1 MRLMSIYLNESKI
14 KVNPISFTNIFMSF
28 ISAYGAKA
36 ILVTRKQDENYPK
49 EALSV
54 STQAEP
60 AQSCS
65 TKKRKSNTVAIIMQ
79 QATFQGME
87 RVIKCVDTHVNQL
100 TFIDYR
106 QFNECVQYLIKKIK
120 LLLTNSYID
129 SEIIKLSLFETTKKT
144 LNAEN
149 TNKKFVIFENFN
161 IFFKN
166 N

>member
-1 MRLMSIYLNESKI
+1 
-14 KVNPISFTNIFMSF
+14 MSF

-49 EALSV
+49 EASSV

-87 RVIKCVDTHVNQL
+87 RVIKYVDEHVKQL
-100 TFIDYR
+100 TSIIDNI
-106 QFNECVQYLIKKIK
+106 NECGRYLIKKIK

-129 SEIIKLSLFETTKKT
+129 SEIIKLLFVATKKI
-144 LNAEN
+144 LNAA
-149 TNKKFVIFENFN
+149 
-161 IFFKN
+161 
-166 N
+166 